1 MFGNSE
7 ARRQAADDAFD
18 AKSAAA
24 QAFIAMDTTQDHVE
38 AQVQSFAQLD
48 GGAVGDRMRTDLR
61 PLLAAAE
68 QASTAYLTAVEQHP
82 VEGDVKA
89 PALRQAVRVF
99 EGVRE
104 QLAAVDANL
113 QGFES
118 RIAPELSQLDAA
130 LQDLAGSRALARAG
144 LEKARMAVTGLT
156 AAGFTSEAVATKLD
170 EVERRWRAVS
180 AGPRPG
186 RDGLAQAVKA
196 AKDAAAAAS
205 AVQSAAAAYFG
216 MVDDTRKRLT
226 STATRMDAIGQRI
239 PRAVQK
245 LSDLR
250 RSFARGCSADLEYVP
265 DDARQALDVAKS
277 ALVTAQ
283 RSAKRGGWEDAA
295 TALVNAR
302 RKLDT
307 AETGL
312 RAVDTRAREL
322 TDVIANPKQGA
333 DRAWFQ
339 VRDAQKFVLAA
350 PGGARPE
357 EVRELDALVARLE
370 AAPAMLGGI
379 HPDYWAYLQETRTI
393 STEADKVVERARLR
407 LSHTQ

>member
-1 MFGNSE
+1 VFGNSE
-7 ARRQAADDAFD
+7 ARRQAADAAFD

-48 GGAVGDRMRTDLR
+48 EGAVGDRMRADLR

-68 QASTAYLTAVEQHP
+68 QASTAYLTAVEEHP
-82 VEGDVKA
+82 IEGDVKA

-99 EGVRE
+99 EHVRD
-104 QLAAVDANL
+104 QLAAADANL

-118 RIAPELSQLDAA
+118 RIAPELSRLDAA
-130 LQDLAGSRALARAG
+130 LQDLAGSRAQARAG

-156 AAGFTSEAVATKLD
+156 AAGFTSQAVAAKLD
-170 EVERRWRAVS
+170 DVERRWRAVS
-180 AGPRPG
+180 AGPGPG
-186 RDGLAQAVKA
+186 RDGLTAAVKA
-196 AKDAAAAAS
+196 AKDTAAAAAG
-205 AVQSAAAAYFG
+205 VQSAAAAYFG

-226 STATRMDAIGQRI
+226 STATRMDGIGQRI
-239 PRAVQK
+239 PLAVQK

-265 DDARQALDVAKS
+265 DDAREALDVAKS

-312 RAVDTRAREL
+312 RAVDNRAREL
-322 TDVIANPKQGA
+322 ADVVANPKQGA

-350 PGGARPE
+350 PGGAQPQ
-357 EVRELDALVARLE
+357 EVRQLDALVVRLE
-370 AAPAMLGGI
+370 AAPAMLGGV

-393 STEADKVVERARLR
+393 SAEADKVIERARQR
-407 LSHTQ
+407 LSHAR